1 MKRTCTRVLRSALS
15 LVLVFCLALSLCGAA
30 FATES
35 DPVAYIGATGYETVQ
50 KALDAAV
57 ASKGTV
63 TVELVS
69 GMIDEDIEIVQ
80 TPGLYL
86 TLSGADSGVTVL
98 DGVLVINGGSQRY
111 ENQSVTIENIT
122 FEAKNISGDRC
133 ISIPDSS
140 KRYSRNVTVVGCVF
154 RDSGETLEKVAVKQA
169 TGGCMNWVIRDCVVD
184 SFMHSLL
191 QADSFENIT
200 IDNCKIYSKNGIN
213 LDDSKTAEITDCEI
227 DVRGYAVRVGAK
239 SGGYDGNETVVLT
252 GNTIHTSSA
261 GEDPA
266 IELRGSAVNAQLKLS
281 YNAITTEGAAAI
293 ESSNFNDSTQLDI
306 AANYNYW
313 GGGVPVIDIGGNIAE
328 QIVEHYYTEKTQIPE
343 ALYTKNYVS
352 IGDSMANGYGLIGY
366 EQTSDDRNVYDLMT
380 GEGMYGEG
388 AYPDQVE
395 EHLKSV
401 YRDVEHVR
409 LATSGMIASDLL
421 YLLGGTDAPIDD
433 AWEGYLHYV
442 GTYSDEEVREYFQKS
457 VSDAD
462 IISLGIGNGSFG
474 AYLMAVLTTLL
485 EMSPGEEP
493 DVDLEDALSLLK
505 DSDPEMEAF
514 VLELYADLKAGL
526 LGYTEG
532 IDLPMEQICDVL
544 VYAAASHLVSFKGVL
559 EQIDEL
565 NKKNELDIILVGLA
579 NNLAG
584 VEFVSE
590 DMTLPMGDI
599 MDDFFKAL
607 NIYMAGLP
615 TAMQEMGEL
624 EGITFYYA
632 EEMHPEFI
640 SEVFVDM
647 YDDGDWTPDNPD
659 GIDANTL
666 RNRTINAVDNYVFE
680 NLGIDESVA
689 QISGALN
696 KTITQDENTAA
707 LYFLA
712 AVYQGVEKAVAANI
726 NEKAIPL
733 ESFINL
739 PNLKDMLSGQFDIET
754 LATMYA
760 REGEDAVINEVYN
773 ILNADDFAG
782 MCTIFGLFLVG
793 DGMAAHPSAAGH
805 DEIAAAVIDAYGK
818 KHTAKDETIDNIEN
832 IEKNIEVTLD
842 ALYNVL
848 VTYGPEVAAE
858 VWAQWEEYDYVESVE
873 KTMGELEEMLTARY
887 TYYTETALP
896 AIEGAVGELAARKD
910 VLCTEL
916 DALKAELE
924 AKKAELEKVISEQ
937 EIGSVTLPDIS
948 IDIQLG
954 NNEQTEV
961 PENECLGVIEGAS
974 VEAELQA
981 AIADLE
987 HAIAVIEALIT
998 DIEADI
1004 ADMVALA
1011 EQIAAAV
1018 AELEKTMEE
1027 IAAAAEDLAAAVEAA
1042 IAVLMDNEGVID
1054 AVIKSFDAARATVL
1068 AANEVLELTLGVAE
1082 EITAD
1087 IDTMIEKIAVDAEA
1101 LYNKF
1106 LEELPGCIEQI
1117 PEEGMMLIGGAIAAA
1132 QYGLEEGKALI
1143 EARLQEELVALEAE
1157 YGMSEEEI
1165 NAKLAELAAEYGI
1178 SEESIRAELEA
1189 INAEIEAEVN
1199 AQYAAIEEQ
1208 LKADIAALEAEAAAK
1223 IEALE
1228 AELAGYQAELEAAAE
1243 DAIEGIQA
1251 QIDRVTGD
1259 IAAVNEDLA
1268 CAIEHLEAA
1277 AQTAYD
1283 QIVAEVTA
1291 AYEAAIAELEKALA
1305 DLEAAYN
1312 EAVAA
1317 LKDELAALKE
1327 AYDKAVDEL
1336 TAAADK
1342 AIADLT
1348 AKVEEQLAELDKLGE
1363 ELAEIAGTIYD
1374 EIHDELEDAQTAIEE
1389 ILKGNLDA
1397 IEDLKNALVELG
1409 AESVI
1414 DLVESIVAQI
1424 EAMFEEAT
1432 TDDYVITPDSYY
1444 VAIGDGSAETESY
1457 VEELAAYL
1465 GIDCNNL
1472 AENGQEMEDA
1482 YGVIADNAE
1491 DIAAADLIT
1500 IGYSNSTFVGDAAE
1514 AALNGADLDW
1524 STYVTDAGVAY
1535 VEDVLADIS
1544 AELAANG
1551 ITGELNDMA
1560 MAAIE
1565 SYAYSSVAYACNL
1578 PGVVSAIR
1586 QINEDA
1592 VVIIVGQHNAFA
1604 GTTISA
1610 MGVEIDLG
1618 EYVDYLVDGAAVH
1631 GIAYCMITGDAI
1643 YVEAP
1648 NAATDTPAVIGIKEL
1663 YGLLQDDSALYP
1675 NATGDLYIRDCI
1687 LNALNIT
1694 TQGLLGDADSNG
1706 VVNTTDAQLVLY
1718 YYTGKQTNVA
1728 INASVCD
1735 VDGNGAVN
1743 TSDAQL
1749 ILYYYTGKITK
1760 FPVEN

>member
-30 FATES
+30 FATDAEETINYVS
-35 DPVAYIGATGYETVQ
+35 LGDSMSNGYCFTGYDQGEYMTAEKFLAGTDVYGDDAYPNLFASWLETETDKTVKHSKLAVSAMRAEDLNYLLGGREMPTDGWFDQVEYYSGTSGDNLKGIYQEAIADADVITMSIGNAAFGAYMVQYFTRMLGVMGGSLDEDEVVDLEKALAVLEPEEQAVIMDAYNQMMAMAAGYIPAELGPIADVDKLIDMMAYIGAGFI
-50 KALDAAV
+50 L
-57 ASKGTV
+57 
-63 TVELVS
+63 
-69 GMIDEDIEIVQ
+69 
-80 TPGLYL
+80 
-86 TLSGADSGVTVL
+86 
-98 DGVLVINGGSQRY
+98 
-111 ENQSVTIENIT
+111 
-122 FEAKNISGDRC
+122 
-133 ISIPDSS
+133 
-140 KRYSRNVTVVGCVF
+140 
-154 RDSGETLEKVAVKQA
+154 
-169 TGGCMNWVIRDCVVD
+169 
-184 SFMHSLL
+184 
-191 QADSFENIT
+191 
-200 IDNCKIYSKNGIN
+200 
-213 LDDSKTAEITDCEI
+213 
-227 DVRGYAVRVGAK
+227 
-239 SGGYDGNETVVLT
+239 
-252 GNTIHTSSA
+252 
-261 GEDPA
+261 
-266 IELRGSAVNAQLKLS
+266 
-281 YNAITTEGAAAI
+281 
-293 ESSNFNDSTQLDI
+293 
-306 AANYNYW
+306 NY
-313 GGGVPVIDIGGNIAE
+313 
-328 QIVEHYYTEKTQIPE
+328 
-343 ALYTKNYVS
+343 
-352 IGDSMANGYGLIGY
+352 
-366 EQTSDDRNVYDLMT
+366 
-380 GEGMYGEG
+380 
-388 AYPDQVE
+388 
-395 EHLKSV
+395 
-401 YRDVEHVR
+401 
-409 LATSGMIASDLL
+409 
-421 YLLGGTDAPIDD
+421 
-433 AWEGYLHYV
+433 
-442 GTYSDEEVREYFQKS
+442 
-457 VSDAD
+457 
-462 IISLGIGNGSFG
+462 
-474 AYLMAVLTTLL
+474 
-485 EMSPGEEP
+485 
-493 DVDLEDALSLLK
+493 
-505 DSDPEMEAF
+505 
-514 VLELYADLKAGL
+514 
-526 LGYTEG
+526 
-532 IDLPMEQICDVL
+532 
-544 VYAAASHLVSFKGVL
+544 KGVL
-559 EQIDEL
+559 EQIVAL
-565 NKKNELDIILVGLA
+565 NYDVEVVLIGLM
-579 NNLAG
+579 NTTYG
-584 VEFVSE
+584 MEITGEGF
-590 DMTLPMGDI
+590 DPIPIGDI
-599 MDDFFKAL
+599 VDIMFDSL
-607 NIYMAGLP
+607 NAYIAGLP
-615 TAMQEMGEL
+615 AAMQAAGEWS
-624 EGITFYYA
+624 EAKFYYTD
-632 EEMHPEFI
+632 MSQPEFI
-640 SEVFVDM
+640 VQVFDDMAADGWIEDNVGLSETVV
-647 YDDGDWTPDNPD
+647 
-659 GIDANTL
+659 
-666 RNRTINAVDNYVFE
+666 RSRTIKAYNKDLRGIIGSGFNMSLAEVNFEYLSDVEAFIMSGCSTEKYNENVAKSGILDSNGAPVINAICSYAIY
-680 NLGIDESVA
+680 LGI
-689 QISGALN
+689 
-696 KTITQDENTAA
+696 
-707 LYFLA
+707 
-712 AVYQGVEKAVAANI
+712 
-726 NEKAIPL
+726 
-733 ESFINL
+733 
-739 PNLKDMLSGQFDIET
+739 
-754 LATMYA
+754 
-760 REGEDAVINEVYN
+760 EDAVAESTDTLEIPLDGLIAIATDIKSAFIGFDAPHEDDYAGAEIVK
-773 ILNADDFAG
+773 LPADLRTSLANYLTNDDVLKG
-782 MCTIFGLFLVG
+782 MCKIYGLFKIG
-793 DGMAAHPSAAGH
+793 DGMSVHPTPAAHANTA
-805 DEIAAAVIDAYGK
+805 DAVIAAYG
-818 KHTAKDETIDNIEN
+818 KHTAKDETI
-832 IEKNIEVTLD
+832 KNIEVTLD

-858 VWAQWEEYDYVESVE
+858 VWAQWEEYGYVESVE

-1143 EARLQEELVALEAE
+1143 EARLQEELAALEAE

-1348 AKVEEQLAELDKLGE
+1348 AKVEEQLAELDKLGKD
-1363 ELAEIAGTIYD
+1363 LAEIAGTIYD

-1491 DIAAADLIT
+1491 NIAAADLIT